1 MNFKKIFSHLLV
13 GFIFLSVLTGCGGDT
28 DTNGSQT
35 SDDGITT
42 TPNASQTSDDSITTT
57 PNENTLPIVDAGE
70 NKTVIVNES
79 VTLYGSGSDSEG
91 SVNFEW
97 KKGNT
102 VLGTSATLIYIPTI
116 VGTDVLTLTV
126 IDDDGATASDSVNII
141 VKDVSE
147 QETEDLP
154 DFGEK
159 K

>member
-1 MNFKKIFSHLLV
+1 MNFKKIFAHLLV

-28 DTNGSQT
+28 DTNGSSQTSDTNTNGSSQT

-42 TPNASQTSDDSITTT
+42 TPND
-57 PNENTLPIVDAGE
+57 NTLPRVDAGE

-102 VLGTSATLIYIPTI
+102 VLGTSATLTYIPTV

-126 IDDDGATASDSVNII
+126 IDNDGATVSDSVNII

-154 DFGEK
+154 DFAEK